1 MILFILSTGNS
12 ENQANGYSSPGE
24 YGWAGAAATYF
35 VIDPREELVIVLMT
49 QMWST
54 QPHPPRSIVPNL
66 VYQAIDDLDDA

>member
-1 MILFILSTGNS
+1 
-12 ENQANGYSSPGE
+12 
-24 YGWAGAAATYF
+24 
-35 VIDPREELVIVLMT
+35 VVDPREQLVILLMT